1 MPTYMY
7 KAVNKSGLVVR
18 NRVESASRQGLI
30 KMLKNNHLMPIE
42 IQQVSYISKR
52 TPKKQ
57 KKNITN
63 IQEIMKNVNTTQI
76 GVKSKTQTV
85 KEKINL
91 YFAKTEKITQRDLVV
106 FTQNFYLLKKA
117 NFNNI
122 HALNTIIESTEN
134 ITFRGILEDILAGL
148 EAGENMYTT
157 MEYYSNVFPYIYIN
171 MIKVG
176 ELSGSL
182 TNSLEQAVKYL
193 DDTEALNKNSLT
205 NSLEQAVK
213 YLDDTEA
220 LNKKLRGILIPNII
234 QFVLLLV
241 MLVVGTLFA
250 IPAIQGIFD
259 ELGTDETLPAITLWF
274 ADFVDMAIQYWYIP
288 TLIIIGIVAVILFY
302 INTPKGKYN
311 FHYFKYKMPIFGELI
326 FALDFSRF
334 LKAMLLNL
342 QNGMRI
348 QDAID
353 VSKNVIKNYVLLSI
367 IETSLNNILIG
378 GSWVEPFEKS
388 GLAKPMITEML
399 KIGMQTDL
407 TEMMEKLVEYME
419 IDIDNIMNKIM
430 KALPQVVY
438 AIVGAVLIFFV
449 LVVLVPCIQV
459 YMGNFLFSAYD
470 V

>member
-1 MPTYMY
+1 MPTYIYRAMT
-7 KAVNKSGLVVR
+7 KSGLVVR
-18 NRVESASRQGLI
+18 NKIESPSRQNLLKTLKGNGL
-30 KMLKNNHLMPIE
+30 LPIDV
-42 IQQVSYISKR
+42 QQIRYVGKQQ
-52 TPKKQ
+52 KKA

-63 IQEIMKNVNTTQI
+63 IEEIMKNVNTTNI
-76 GVKSKTQTV
+76 GKSKPKQLST

-91 YFAKTEKITQRDLVV
+91 YFAKTEKITSRDIII

-122 HALNTIIESTEN
+122 HALDTIIQSTEN
-134 ITFRGILEDILAGL
+134 ISFRGILEDILAGV

-157 MEYYSNVFPYIYIN
+157 MEYYSNIFPYIYIN

-193 DDTEALNKNSLT
+193 EESDALT
-205 NSLEQAVK
+205 R
-213 YLDDTEA
+213 
-220 LNKKLRGILIPNII
+220 KLKSILIPNIV

-241 MLVVGTLFA
+241 MLFAGTLIA
-250 IPAIQGIFD
+250 IPTIQGIFD
-259 ELGTDETLPAITLWF
+259 EIGTEEELPAVTLWF
-274 ADFVDMAIQYWYIP
+274 ADVVDVMIAYWYIP
-288 TLIIIGIVAVILFY
+288 VIILVAIAAAIIFY

-342 QNGMRI
+342 RNGMRI
-348 QDAID
+348 QDSIE
-353 VSKNVIKNYVLLSI
+353 VSKNVVKNYVMLSM
-367 IETSLNNILIG
+367 IETSINNILT
-378 GSWVEPFEKS
+378 GSSWIEPFEES

-407 TEMMEKLVEYME
+407 AEMMEKLVEYMQ
-419 IDIDNIMNKIM
+419 IDIDNIMEKIM
-430 KALPQVVY
+430 KVLPQVVY
-438 AIVGAVLIFFV
+438 AIVGVVLIFFV

-459 YMGNFLFSAYD
+459 YMGNFLFSAYG

>member
-1 MPTYMY
+1 
-7 KAVNKSGLVVR
+7 
-18 NRVESASRQGLI
+18 
-30 KMLKNNHLMPIE
+30 
-42 IQQVSYISKR
+42 
-52 TPKKQ
+52 
-57 KKNITN
+57 
-63 IQEIMKNVNTTQI
+63 MKNVNTTQL
-76 GVKSKTQTV
+76 GNKKKTLTT

-91 YFAKTEKITQRDLVV
+91 YLAKTEKITQRDLVV

-134 ITFRGILEDILAGL
+134 LSFRGILEDILAGV
-148 EAGENMYTT
+148 EAGVNMYTT
-157 MEYYSNVFPYIYIN
+157 MEYYSNVFPFIYIN

-193 DDTEALNKNSLT
+193 DDTE
-205 NSLEQAVK
+205 V
-213 YLDDTEA
+213 
-220 LNKKLRGILIPNII
+220 LNKKIKSILIPNIV
-234 QFVLLLV
+234 QFILLLV

-259 ELGTDETLPAITLWF
+259 ELGTEETLPAVTLWF
-274 ADFVDMAIQYWYIP
+274 ADFIDKVILYWYVP
-288 TLIIIGIVAVILFY
+288 TIILIGIVAAIIFY
-302 INTPKGKYN
+302 VHTPKGKYN
-311 FHYFKYKMPIFGELI
+311 FDYFKYKMPIFGQLI
-326 FALDFSRF
+326 FALDFSR
-334 LKAMLLNL
+334 LMKAMLLNL
-342 QNGMRI
+342 KNGMRI
-348 QDAID
+348 QDAIE
-353 VSKNVIKNYVLLSI
+353 VSKNVVKNYVMLST
-367 IETSLNNILIG
+367 IETSINNILT
-378 GSWVEPFEKS
+378 GSSWIEPFEQS

-438 AIVGAVLIFFV
+438 AIVGVVLIFFV

-459 YMGNFLFSAYD
+459 YMGNFLFSAYL
-470 V
+470 

>member
-7 KAVNKSGLVVR
+7 KAMTKSGVVVR
-18 NRVESASRQGLI
+18 NRVEFASKQNLI
-30 KMLKNNHLMPIE
+30 KTLKSNDLLPISIE
-42 IQQVSYISKR
+42 QISYSSKK
-52 TPKKQ
+52 TPKRK
-57 KKNITN
+57 KKNITD
-63 IQEIMKNVNTTQI
+63 IQEIMKNVNTTQLN
-76 GVKSKTQTV
+76 KEKKMTLST
-85 KEKINL
+85 KEKINMYL
-91 YFAKTEKITQRDLVV
+91 AKTEKITQRDIVV

-134 ITFRGILEDILAGL
+134 ISFRGILEDVLAGV

-193 DDTEALNKNSLT
+193 DDTES
-205 NSLEQAVK
+205 
-213 YLDDTEA
+213 
-220 LNKKLRGILIPNII
+220 LNKKLRTILIPNII

-241 MLVVGTLFA
+241 MLVVGTLVA

-259 ELGTDETLPAITLWF
+259 ELGTEETLPAVTLWF
-274 ADFVDMAIQYWYIP
+274 ADFINKAIKYWYLP
-288 TLIIIGIVAVILFY
+288 VLIIVAAVAGVLFY

-311 FHYFKYKMPIFGELI
+311 FHYFKYKMPIFGQLI
-326 FALDFSRF
+326 FALDFSR
-334 LKAMLLNL
+334 LMKAMLLNL
-342 QNGMRI
+342 KNGMRI
-348 QDAID
+348 QESLE
-353 VSKNVIKNYVLLSI
+353 VSKNVVKNYVMLSM
-367 IETSLNNILIG
+367 IETSINNILTG
-378 GSWVEPFEKS
+378 TSWIEPFEKS

-419 IDIDNIMNKIM
+419 IDIDNIMRKIM
-430 KALPQVVY
+430 QVLPQVVY
-438 AIVGAVLIFFV
+438 AIVGVVLIFFV

-459 YMGNFLFSAYD
+459 YMGNFLFSAYG

>member
-1 MPTYMY
+1 MPTYVY
-7 KAVNKSGLVVR
+7 RAVTKNGLIVR
-18 NRVESASRQGLI
+18 NKVEATSRQNLI
-30 KMLKNNHLMPIE
+30 KTLKNNNLLPIA
-42 IQQVSYISKR
+42 IQQVAYR
-52 TPKKQ
+52 TNNRSKKQ
-57 KKNITN
+57 KKNVTD
-63 IQEIMKNVNTTQI
+63 IQEIMKNVSTTHL
-76 GVKSKTQTV
+76 GERAKTLTT

-91 YFAKTEKITQRDLVV
+91 YFAKTEKITSRDLVV

-122 HALNTIIESTEN
+122 HALNTIIDSTEN
-134 ITFRGILEDILAGL
+134 LSFRGVLEDILAGV

-157 MEYYSNVFPYIYIN
+157 MEYYSNIFPYIYTN

-193 DDTEALNKNSLT
+193 DDTDALNR
-205 NSLEQAVK
+205 
-213 YLDDTEA
+213 
-220 LNKKLRGILIPNII
+220 KLKAILIPNIF
-234 QFVLLLV
+234 QFILLLV
-241 MLVVGTLFA
+241 MLVVGTLVA
-250 IPAIQGIFD
+250 IPAIQGVFD
-259 ELGTDETLPAITLWF
+259 ELGTEETLPAITLWF
-274 ADFVDMAIQYWYIP
+274 ADFINNVIKYWFVP
-288 TLIIIGIVAVILFY
+288 VAFIVAIVVAIIFY

-326 FALDFSRF
+326 YALDFSRF
-334 LKAMLLNL
+334 MKAMLLNL
-342 QNGMRI
+342 KNGMRI
-348 QDAID
+348 QEALE
-353 VSKNVIKNYVLLSI
+353 VSKNVIQNYVMLSM
-367 IETSLNNILIG
+367 IETSINNILMG
-378 GSWVEPFEKS
+378 TSWIEPFERS
-388 GLAKPMITEML
+388 GLSKSMQTEML

-459 YMGNFLFSAYD
+459 YMGNFLFSAYG

>member
-7 KAVNKSGLVVR
+7 KAMTKTGVVVR
-18 NRVESASRQGLI
+18 NRVEFASKQNLI
-30 KMLKNNHLMPIE
+30 KTLKSNDLLPISIE
-42 IQQVSYISKR
+42 QISYSSKK
-52 TPKKQ
+52 TPKRK
-57 KKNITN
+57 KKNITD
-63 IQEIMKNVNTTQI
+63 IQEIMKNVNTTQLN
-76 GVKSKTQTV
+76 KEKKMTLST
-85 KEKINL
+85 KEKINMYL
-91 YFAKTEKITQRDLVV
+91 AKTEKITQRDIVV

-134 ITFRGILEDILAGL
+134 ISFRGILEDVLAGV

-193 DDTEALNKNSLT
+193 DDTES
-205 NSLEQAVK
+205 
-213 YLDDTEA
+213 
-220 LNKKLRGILIPNII
+220 LNKKLRTILIPNII

-241 MLVVGTLFA
+241 MLVVGTLVA

-259 ELGTDETLPAITLWF
+259 ELGTDETLPAVTLWF
-274 ADFVDMAIQYWYIP
+274 ADFINKAIKYWYLP
-288 TLIIIGIVAVILFY
+288 VLIIVAAVAGVLFY

-311 FHYFKYKMPIFGELI
+311 FHYFKYKMPIFGQLI
-326 FALDFSRF
+326 FALDFSR
-334 LKAMLLNL
+334 LMKAMLLNL
-342 QNGMRI
+342 KNGMRI
-348 QDAID
+348 QESLE
-353 VSKNVIKNYVLLSI
+353 VSKNVVKNYVMLSM
-367 IETSLNNILIG
+367 IETSINNILTG
-378 GSWVEPFEKS
+378 TSWIEPFEKS

-419 IDIDNIMNKIM
+419 IDIDNIMRKIM
-430 KALPQVVY
+430 QVLPQVVY
-438 AIVGAVLIFFV
+438 AIVGVVLIFFV

-459 YMGNFLFSAYD
+459 YMGNFLFSAYG

>member
-7 KAVNKSGLVVR
+7 KAMTKTGVVVR
-18 NRVESASRQGLI
+18 NRVEAASKQNLI
-30 KMLKNNHLMPIE
+30 RSLKNNNLLPISIE
-42 IQQVSYISKR
+42 QMAYR
-52 TPKKQ
+52 TNKGVKKQ
-57 KKNITN
+57 KKNITD
-63 IQEIMKNVNTTQI
+63 IQEIMKNVNTTQLNT
-76 GVKSKTQTV
+76 GKKKTLST

-134 ITFRGILEDILAGL
+134 ISFRGILEDILAGV

-193 DDTEALNKNSLT
+193 DDTENINR
-205 NSLEQAVK
+205 
-213 YLDDTEA
+213 
-220 LNKKLRGILIPNII
+220 KLRSILIPNIV

-241 MLVVGTLFA
+241 MLFVGTLFA
-250 IPAIQGIFD
+250 IPAIQNVFD
-259 ELGTDETLPAITLWF
+259 EVGTEETLPAVTLWF
-274 ADFVDMAIQYWYIP
+274 ADFVDKLLIYWYIP
-288 TLIIIGIVAVILFY
+288 TLIIVGIVAIIVFY
-302 INTPKGKYN
+302 VHTPKGKYN

-326 FALDFSRF
+326 FALDFSR
-334 LKAMLLNL
+334 LMKAMLLNL
-342 QNGMRI
+342 KNGMRI
-348 QDAID
+348 QESIE
-353 VSKNVIKNYVLLSI
+353 VSKNVVKNYVMLSI
-367 IETSLNNILIG
+367 IETSINNILIG
-378 GSWVEPFEKS
+378 QSWIEPFEKS

-407 TEMMEKLVEYME
+407 AEMMEKLVEYME
-419 IDIDNIMNKIM
+419 IDIDNIMTKIM

-438 AIVGAVLIFFV
+438 AIVGVVLIFFV
-449 LVVLVPCIQV
+449 LVVLVPCVQV
-459 YMGNFLFSAYD
+459 YMGNFLFSAYG

>member
-7 KAVNKSGLVVR
+7 KAMTKTGVIVR
-18 NRVESASRQGLI
+18 NKVEAASKQNLI
-30 KMLKNNHLMPIE
+30 KSLKSNNLLPISIE
-42 IQQVSYISKR
+42 QMAYRSKNA
-52 TPKKQ
+52 PKKQ
-57 KKNITN
+57 KRNVTD
-63 IQEIMKNVNTTQI
+63 IQEIMKNVNTTQLV
-76 GVKSKTQTV
+76 GDKKKTLST

-91 YFAKTEKITQRDLVV
+91 YFARTEKITQRDIVI

-134 ITFRGILEDILAGL
+134 ISFRGILEDILAGV

-193 DDTEALNKNSLT
+193 DDTESLNR
-205 NSLEQAVK
+205 
-213 YLDDTEA
+213 
-220 LNKKLRGILIPNII
+220 KLRSILIPNII
-234 QFVLLLV
+234 QFVLLIV

-250 IPAIQGIFD
+250 IPAIQSVFD
-259 ELGTDETLPAITLWF
+259 EVGTEEELPAITLWF
-274 ADFVDMAIQYWYIP
+274 ADFMDKAVQYWYIP
-288 TLIIIGIVAVILFY
+288 VLVLIVIAAVIGFY

-326 FALDFSRF
+326 FALDFSR
-334 LKAMLLNL
+334 LMKAMLLNL
-342 QNGMRI
+342 KNGMRI
-348 QDAID
+348 QESIE
-353 VSKNVIKNYVLLSI
+353 VSRNVVKNYVMLSI

-378 GSWVEPFEKS
+378 QSWIEPFEKS

-407 TEMMEKLVEYME
+407 AEMMEKLVEYMQ
-419 IDIDNIMNKIM
+419 IDIDNIMTKIM

-438 AIVGAVLIFFV
+438 AIVGVVLIFFV
-449 LVVLVPCIQV
+449 LVVLVPCVQV
-459 YMGNFLFSAYD
+459 YMGNFLFSAYG

>member
-1 MPTYMY
+1 MPTYTY
-7 KAVNKSGLVVR
+7 KAMTKSGLIVK
-18 NRVESASRQGLI
+18 NRVESSSRQNLI
-30 KMLKNNHLMPIE
+30 KSLKGSDLLPISIE
-42 IQQVSYISKR
+42 QVSYRSGKQ
-52 TPKKQ
+52 PKK
-57 KKNITN
+57 KKRNVTD
-63 IQEIMKNVNTTQI
+63 IQEIMKNVNTTQL
-76 GVKSKTQTV
+76 GNKKKTLTT

-91 YFAKTEKITQRDLVV
+91 YLAKTEKITQRDLVV

-134 ITFRGILEDILAGL
+134 LSFRGILEDILAGV

-157 MEYYSNVFPYIYIN
+157 MEYYSNVFPFIYIN

-193 DDTEALNKNSLT
+193 DDTE
-205 NSLEQAVK
+205 V
-213 YLDDTEA
+213 
-220 LNKKLRGILIPNII
+220 LNKKIKSILIPNIV
-234 QFVLLLV
+234 QFILLLV

-259 ELGTDETLPAITLWF
+259 ELGTEETLPAVTLWF
-274 ADFVDMAIQYWYIP
+274 ADFIDKVILYWYVP
-288 TLIIIGIVAVILFY
+288 TIILIGIVAAIIFY
-302 INTPKGKYN
+302 VHTPKGKYN
-311 FHYFKYKMPIFGELI
+311 FDYFKYKMPIFGQLI
-326 FALDFSRF
+326 FALDFSR
-334 LKAMLLNL
+334 LMKAMLLNL
-342 QNGMRI
+342 KNGMRI
-348 QDAID
+348 QDAIE
-353 VSKNVIKNYVLLSI
+353 VSKNVVKNYVMLST
-367 IETSLNNILIG
+367 IETSINNILT
-378 GSWVEPFEKS
+378 GSSWIEPFEQS

-438 AIVGAVLIFFV
+438 AIVGVVLIFFV

-459 YMGNFLFSAYD
+459 YMGNFLFSAYL
-470 V
+470 

>member
-1 MPTYMY
+1 MPVYVY
-7 KAVNKSGLVVR
+7 KAVTKTGLVVR
-18 NRVESASRQGLI
+18 NKVEASSRQNL
-30 KMLKNNHLMPIE
+30 MQSLKNGNLLPISIE
-42 IQQVSYISKR
+42 QVSYRSKNA
-52 TPKKQ
+52 PKKQ
-57 KKNITN
+57 KKNVTD
-63 IQEIMKNVNTTQI
+63 IQEIMKNVNTTQL
-76 GVKSKTQTV
+76 GGKKKTLTT

-122 HALNTIIESTEN
+122 HALDTIIQSTEN
-134 ITFRGILEDILAGL
+134 LSFRGILEDILAGV

-193 DDTEALNKNSLT
+193 DDTESLNR
-205 NSLEQAVK
+205 
-213 YLDDTEA
+213 
-220 LNKKLRGILIPNII
+220 KLKSILIPNIA
-234 QFVLLLV
+234 QFILLLV

-250 IPAIQGIFD
+250 IPAIQGVFD
-259 ELGTDETLPAITLWF
+259 ELGTEEKLPAITLWF
-274 ADFVDMAIQYWYIP
+274 SDFINKTIQYWYIP
-288 TLIIIGIVAVILFY
+288 TIIVVAIVAAILFY

-311 FHYFKYKMPIFGELI
+311 FHYFKYKMPIFGDLI
-326 FALDFSRF
+326 FALDFSR
-334 LKAMLLNL
+334 LMKAMLLNL
-342 QNGMRI
+342 KNGMRI
-348 QDAID
+348 QEAIE
-353 VSKNVIKNYVLLSI
+353 VSKNVIKNYVMLSI
-367 IETSLNNILIG
+367 IETSINNILIG
-378 GSWVEPFEKS
+378 SSWIEPFEKS

-407 TEMMEKLVEYME
+407 TEMMEKLVEYMQ

-430 KALPQVVY
+430 KALPQIVY
-438 AIVGAVLIFFV
+438 AIVGVVLIFFV

-459 YMGNFLFSAYD
+459 YMGNFLFSAYG